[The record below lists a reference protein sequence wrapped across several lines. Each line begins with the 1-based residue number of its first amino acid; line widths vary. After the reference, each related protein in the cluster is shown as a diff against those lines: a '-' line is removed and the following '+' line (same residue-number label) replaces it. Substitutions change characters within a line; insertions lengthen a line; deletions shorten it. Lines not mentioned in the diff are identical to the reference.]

1 MTAPGVLLE
10 LLDGAAVGIFGI
22 LLSAAFCPICWTDK
36 KRWALAGCTAGLLAL
51 QGIFYFGASPTAAQ
65 YLYPLITHLPLYLV
79 LVLFSG
85 QKVVL

>member
-22 LLSAAFCPICWTDK
+22 LLSAAFCSIRWTDK

-51 QGIFYFGASPTAAQ
+51 QGVFYFGASPTAAQ
-65 YLYPLITHLPLYLV
+65 YLYPLITP
-79 LVLFSG
+79 
-85 QKVVL
+85 